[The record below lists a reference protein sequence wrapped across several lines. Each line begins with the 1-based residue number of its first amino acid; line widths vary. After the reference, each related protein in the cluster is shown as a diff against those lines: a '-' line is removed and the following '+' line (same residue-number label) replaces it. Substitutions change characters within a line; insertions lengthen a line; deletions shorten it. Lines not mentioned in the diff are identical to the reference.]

1 MTTPLGDRPDSPP
14 GRPLLLIVDDEP
26 INVQLMVTALKDQY
40 ALLTARNG
48 TDALR
53 LMKEHLPDLVLLD
66 VVLPDIDG
74 LEVFRRARADATL
87 ASIPVIF
94 VTVVTATKGQT
105 AALQLS
111 AADYLIKPVN
121 LVHLRLRV
129 RNQLGLASRRDECK
143 TLDRALESCNAELEL
158 ALGRVRYLES
168 VIARGGETAGEP

>member
-1 MTTPLGDRPDSPP
+1 MTAPDGESRTSPT
-14 GRPLLLIVDDEP
+14 RPLLLIVDDEP
-26 INVQLMVTALKDQY
+26 INVRLIVMALKDQY

-53 LMKEHLPDLVLLD
+53 LMKEQLPDLVLLD

-74 LEVFRRARADATL
+74 LEVFRRAQADATL

-111 AADYLIKPVN
+111 AADYLIKPLN

-129 RNQLGLASRRDECK
+129 RNQLEIRRQRDE
-143 TLDRALESCNAELEL
+143 LQAVNRELESRNAELEL
-158 ALGRVRYLES
+158 ARDRVRQLES
-168 VIARGGETAGEP
+168 VIANGGAAAG